1 MKSLN
6 NKTALLI
13 CIMLLTCSLSVMAKR
28 NVERGMTKDQVMEIL
43 GKPENTSF
51 DETGEIWEYIKTP
64 LLGNYVTRI
73 LVFFGRD
80 NQVRAYQSSTIDG
93 DTNAPVGYGRRPGVC
108 PNPPAVNP
116 GYYELD
122 NESFSVLYNKVKDA
136 SFDSNRFDLIEV
148 ACLGCWF
155 NCCQVASLFK
165 LFSFSDSKFKVLR
178 MMAPR
183 IVDPQNASDIYRV
196 FDFSSDK
203 DKAADILSGR

>member
-155 NCCQVASLFK
+155 NCSQVASLLK